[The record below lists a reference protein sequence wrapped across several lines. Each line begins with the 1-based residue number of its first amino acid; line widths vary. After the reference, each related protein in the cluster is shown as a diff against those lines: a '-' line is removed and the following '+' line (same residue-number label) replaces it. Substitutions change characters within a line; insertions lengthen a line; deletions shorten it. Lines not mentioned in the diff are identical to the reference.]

1 MLSGI
6 NVVLFTMLA
15 VLIMLYLLRRRT
27 RLVTEKLTKRDGAD
41 GQSPTTDQAP
51 QRT

>member
-15 VLIMLYLLRRRT
+15 VLITLYLLRRRT
-27 RLVTEKLTKRDGAD
+27 RLMTTKLSARAGETE
-41 GQSPTTDQAP
+41 S
-51 QRT
+51 

>member
-6 NVVLFTMLA
+6 NVVLFTALA

-27 RLVTEKLTKRDGAD
+27 RLVTTRLSKPFTYSAK
-41 GQSPTTDQAP
+41 P
-51 QRT
+51 